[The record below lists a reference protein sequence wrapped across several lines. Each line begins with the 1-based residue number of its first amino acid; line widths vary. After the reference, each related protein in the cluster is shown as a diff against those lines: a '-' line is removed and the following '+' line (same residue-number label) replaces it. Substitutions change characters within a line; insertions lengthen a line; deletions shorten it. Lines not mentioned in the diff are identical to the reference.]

1 MTSRS
6 STPENQQPVTS
17 DQTPV
22 QVGAASS
29 TQHVDVNRTMVIS
42 NLEVNIQPQ
51 PATETETTNK
61 PEFKQVGPYHIRK
74 VIGFGGVGTVYE
86 AVDAMLNRPVALKV
100 LNKKWL
106 DDDVVKER
114 FMREA
119 RLCTMI
125 KSPHVPLM
133 HMVGEEDGVPYLA
146 MELLKGFTLDDLMK
160 TSHVFTTMQI
170 IRLGREMAKGM
181 AAAHLMKLIHRDI
194 KPSNIWLETM
204 PDPSGGDRKMFRVK
218 ILDFGMARL
227 QEQTE
232 GLTRHG
238 VIVGTPLY
246 MSPEQATAGKVDA
259 RTDIFSLGV
268 VLYRLCT
275 GKLPFGGESVA
286 DVISNI
292 ATQIPP
298 APRDVNK
305 RIPSK
310 LSKLIMRMLNKNPSD
325 RPPDAMNVARLLEI
339 IEDEEVR
346 LGHRQAA
353 PLPMPPVMAAAAAA
367 GTAVVPHAYHRDPLQ
382 ATSDPST
389 LHDLHQQSTSNNPLK
404 PWFVFSVIMN
414 LIMLLALM
422 FFLGQLLKT

>member
-1 MTSRS
+1 
-6 STPENQQPVTS
+6 
-17 DQTPV
+17 
-22 QVGAASS
+22 
-29 TQHVDVNRTMVIS
+29 MVIS

-51 PATETETTNK
+51 TPVSEETSGQA
-61 PEFKQVGPYHIRK
+61 EFKQVGPYRIVK

-86 AVDAMLNRPVALKV
+86 ALDSLLNRPVALKV

-114 FMREA
+114 FLREA

-133 HMVGEEDGVPYLA
+133 HTVGEENGVPYLA
-146 MELLKGFTLDDLMK
+146 MELLAGFTLDDLMK
-160 TSHVFTTMQI
+160 TSHVFTTVQI

-181 AAAHLMKLIHRDI
+181 AAAHAMKLVHRDI

-204 PDPSGGDRKMFRVK
+204 PDPSGGERKMFRVK

-227 QEQTE
+227 QEQTQ

-246 MSPEQATAGKVDA
+246 MSPEQATGGKIDA

-275 GKLPFGGESVA
+275 GRLPFGGETVT

-292 ATQIPP
+292 ATQTPI
-298 APRDVNK
+298 APRELNK
-305 RIPSK
+305 RIPTK
-310 LSKLIMRMLNKNPSD
+310 LSKLIMRMMNKAPHD
-325 RPPDAMNVARLLEI
+325 RPPDAMNVSRLLEI
-339 IEDEEVR
+339 IEEEE
-346 LGHRQAA
+346 LRQ
-353 PLPMPPVMAAAAAA
+353 PQRPVPPIVAAAEAA
-367 GTAVVPHAYHRDPLQ
+367 GAAVVPGGNHQPLP
-382 ATSDPST
+382 ATTEPST
-389 LHDLHQQSTSNNPLK
+389 LHETHQSLSNPLK
-404 PWFVFSVIMN
+404 PWFIVSVVIN
-414 LIMLLALM
+414 VIMLLALM
-422 FFLGQLLKT
+422 FLLGQLLK

>member
-1 MTSRS
+1 MPSRS
-6 STPENQQPVTS
+6 PTPENLLQPPGDHTPQSSEASATQQ
-17 DQTPV
+17 
-22 QVGAASS
+22 
-29 TQHVDVNRTMVIS
+29 VDVNKTMVIS

-51 PATETETTNK
+51 QATPIEESGET
-61 PEFKQVGPYHIRK
+61 EFKQVGPYRILK

-86 AVDAMLNRPVALKV
+86 AVDGMLNRPVALKV

-114 FMREA
+114 FLREA

-133 HMVGEEDGVPYLA
+133 HTVGEENGVPYLA
-146 MELLKGFTLDDLMK
+146 MELLQGFTLDDLMK
-160 TSHVFTTMQI
+160 TSHVFTTVQI

-181 AAAHLMKLIHRDI
+181 AAAHAMKLIHRDI

-204 PDPSGGDRKMFRVK
+204 PDPSGGERKMFRVK

-227 QEQTE
+227 QEQTQ

-246 MSPEQATAGKVDA
+246 MSPEQAMAGKVDA

-275 GKLPFGGESVA
+275 GRLPFGGETVP

-292 ATQIPP
+292 ATQIPA
-298 APRDVNK
+298 APRDLNK
-305 RIPSK
+305 RIPTK
-310 LSKLIMRMLNKNPSD
+310 LSKLILRMMNKAPSD

-339 IEDEEVR
+339 IEEEE
-346 LGHRQAA
+346 LRQGQRQPA
-353 PLPMPPVMAAAAAA
+353 PPPMPPVVAAAAATGA
-367 GTAVVPHAYHRDPLQ
+367 AVVPHAHNTGPLP
-382 ATSDPST
+382 ATTEPST
-389 LHDLHQQSTSNNPLK
+389 LHDFSQSASNPLK
-404 PWFVFSVIMN
+404 PWFILSVVIN

-422 FFLGQLLKT
+422 FCLGKLLKW